1 MSENNYGNNQGN
13 AQNPYAAQQPN
24 SSAQSSYGQDYGQA
38 PSAQNTYGQDYG
50 QSASA
55 QNTYGQAQQQNATPQ
70 NSTQQNQYGQ
80 FGAQP
85 SSQNAYGQNAAQ
97 GTSAQGASAQNTYG
111 QQQYGYGQDASY
123 QAQPAQQNQYGYGQD
138 ASYQAQPAQQNQ
150 YGYGQDASYQA
161 QPADYNYQQNSYQQ
175 QPQQD
180 AYGYGQPAG
189 YPYAAPVTKKA
200 PGMALAAMILGI
212 AAVLTG
218 FFVFGALLGIAAII
232 LGALSLKKTKEVGA
246 GKAFALTGII
256 TGAVSVLI
264 SICMLF
270 VYISFFQTAEK
281 CLEVGTEDGH
291 GNVVCQI
298 GDNPNNRMTVPAHR

>member
-55 QNTYGQAQQQNATPQ
+55 QNAYGQAQQQNAAQQ
-70 NSTQQNQYGQ
+70 NSAQQNQYGQ

-97 GTSAQGASAQNTYG
+97 GASAQNTYG
-111 QQQYGYGQDASY
+111 QQ
-123 QAQPAQQNQYGYGQD
+123 QYGYGQD

-189 YPYAAPVTKKA
+189 YPYAAPIVKKA

-212 AAVLTG
+212 VGVVTG
-218 FFVFGALLGIAAII
+218 FFVFGVLLGIAAII
-232 LGALSLKKTKEVGA
+232 LGALSLKKVKEAGA
-246 GKAFALTGII
+246 GKGFAITGIV
-256 TGAVSVLI
+256 TGAVAVLF
-264 SICMLF
+264 SLCMLF
-270 VYISFFQTAEK
+270 VYISVAQTAAK
-281 CLEVGTEDGH
+281 CLEVGTDDGH
-291 GNVVCQI
+291 GNVVCQV

>member
-55 QNTYGQAQQQNATPQ
+55 QNTYGQTQQQNATPQ
-70 NSTQQNQYGQ
+70 NSAQQNQYGQ

-85 SSQNAYGQNAAQ
+85 SSQNAYGQNVAQ
-97 GTSAQGASAQNTYG
+97 GTSAQDASAQNTYG
-111 QQQYGYGQDASY
+111 QQ
-123 QAQPAQQNQYGYGQD
+123 QYGYGQD

-232 LGALSLKKTKEVGA
+232 LGVLSLKKVKEAGA

-270 VYISFFQTAEK
+270 VFISFYQTTQK

-298 GDNPNNRMTVPAHR
+298 GDNPNNRMTVSARH

>member
-24 SSAQSSYGQDYGQA
+24 SSAQGSYGQDYGQA

-55 QNTYGQAQQQNATPQ
+55 QNAYGQAQQQNAA
-70 NSTQQNQYGQ
+70 QQNQYGQ

-97 GTSAQGASAQNTYG
+97 GTSAQGAATQNTYG
-111 QQQYGYGQDASY
+111 QAQQQYGYGQDASY
-123 QAQPAQQNQYGYGQD
+123 QAQPAQQNQYGYGQE
-138 ASYQAQPAQQNQ
+138 
-150 YGYGQDASYQA
+150 ASYQA

-218 FFVFGALLGIAAII
+218 FLVFGILLGIAAII

>member
-24 SSAQSSYGQDYGQA
+24 SSAQSSYGQNYGQA
-38 PSAQNTYGQDYG
+38 PATQSTYGQDYG
-50 QSASA
+50 QIASA
-55 QNTYGQAQQQNATPQ
+55 QNSYGQTQQNTTAQ
-70 NSTQQNQYGQ
+70 NAPQQNQYGQ
-80 FGAQP
+80 FGAQS

-97 GTSAQGASAQNTYG
+97 GISAQGASAQGAAAQNPYG
-111 QQQYGYGQDASY
+111 
-123 QAQPAQQNQYGYGQD
+123 QAQPVQQ
-138 ASYQAQPAQQNQ
+138 Q

-218 FFVFGALLGIAAII
+218 FLVFGALLGIAAII
-232 LGALSLKKTKEVGA
+232 LGVLSLKKTKEVGA

-270 VYISFFQTAEK
+270 VAISLVQATQK

-298 GDNPNNRMTVPAHR
+298 GDNPNNRMTVSAHR

>member
-24 SSAQSSYGQDYGQA
+24 SSAQSSYGQNYGQA
-38 PSAQNTYGQDYG
+38 PATQNTYGQDYG

-55 QNTYGQAQQQNATPQ
+55 QNSYGQ
-70 NSTQQNQYGQ
+70 TQQNTT
-80 FGAQP
+80 A
-85 SSQNAYGQNAAQ
+85 QNAP
-97 GTSAQGASAQNTYG
+97 
-111 QQQYGYGQDASY
+111 QQH
-123 QAQPAQQNQYGYGQD
+123 
-138 ASYQAQPAQQNQ
+138 
-150 YGYGQDASYQA
+150 
-161 QPADYNYQQNSYQQ
+161 
-175 QPQQD
+175 PQQD

-218 FFVFGALLGIAAII
+218 FLVFGALLGIAAII
-232 LGALSLKKTKEVGA
+232 LGVLSLKKTKEVGA

-270 VYISFFQTAEK
+270 VAISLVQATQK
-281 CLEVGTEDGH
+281 CLEVGTEDGY

-298 GDNPNNRMTVPAHR
+298 GDNPNNRMTVSAHR

>member
-38 PSAQNTYGQDYG
+38 PAAQNTYGQDYG
-50 QSASA
+50 QNASA
-55 QNTYGQAQQQNATPQ
+55 QNSYGQTQQNTAAQ
-70 NSTQQNQYGQ
+70 NAPQQNQYGQ
-80 FGAQP
+80 FGAQS
-85 SSQNAYGQNAAQ
+85 SSQTAYGQNVAQ
-97 GTSAQGASAQNTYG
+97 GAATQGASAQNTYG
-111 QQQYGYGQDASY
+111 
-123 QAQPAQQNQYGYGQD
+123 
-138 ASYQAQPAQQNQ
+138 QAQPAQQNQ

-161 QPADYNYQQNSYQQ
+161 QPADYNYQQNSYQ

-218 FFVFGALLGIAAII
+218 FLVFGILLGIAAII
-232 LGALSLKKTKEVGA
+232 LGVLSLKKTKEVGA

-281 CLEVGTEDGH
+281 CLEVGTDDGH
-291 GNVVCQI
+291 GNVVCQV

>member
-38 PSAQNTYGQDYG
+38 PAAQNTYGQDYG
-50 QSASA
+50 QNASTQNSYGQTQ
-55 QNTYGQAQQQNATPQ
+55 QNTAQQNATAQ
-70 NSTQQNQYGQ
+70 NTAQQNQYGQ
-80 FGAQP
+80 FGAQS
-85 SSQNAYGQNAAQ
+85 SSQNAYDQNAAQ
-97 GTSAQGASAQNTYG
+97 GSSAQGVSAQGAAAQNTYG
-111 QQQYGYGQDASY
+111 
-123 QAQPAQQNQYGYGQD
+123 
-138 ASYQAQPAQQNQ
+138 QAQPAQQNQ

-161 QPADYNYQQNSYQQ
+161 QPADYNYQQNAYQQ

-218 FFVFGALLGIAAII
+218 FLVFGALLGIAAII

-270 VYISFFQTAEK
+270 VIISFAQTTEK
-281 CLEVGTEDGH
+281 CLEVGTDDGH
-291 GNVVCQI
+291 GNVVCQV

>member
-123 QAQPAQQNQYGYGQD
+123 QAQPA
-138 ASYQAQPAQQNQ
+138 
-150 YGYGQDASYQA
+150 
-161 QPADYNYQQNSYQQ
+161 DYNYQQNSYQQ

-218 FFVFGALLGIAAII
+218 FLVFGALLGIAAII
-232 LGALSLKKTKEVGA
+232 LGVLSLKKVKEAGA

-270 VYISFFQTAEK
+270 VFISFYQTTQK

-298 GDNPNNRMTVPAHR
+298 GDNPNNRMTVSARH

>member
-80 FGAQP
+80 FGAQS
-85 SSQNAYGQNAAQ
+85 SSQNAYGQNVAQ
-97 GTSAQGASAQNTYG
+97 GTSAQGVAAQGASAQNTYG
-111 QQQYGYGQDASY
+111 QQ
-123 QAQPAQQNQYGYGQD
+123 QYGYGQD

-218 FFVFGALLGIAAII
+218 FLVFGALLGIAAII
-232 LGALSLKKTKEVGA
+232 LGVLSLKKVKEAGA

-270 VYISFFQTAEK
+270 VYVSFFQTTQK
-281 CLEVGTEDGH
+281 CLEVGTDDGH
-291 GNVVCQI
+291 GNVVCQV
-298 GDNPNNRMTVPAHR
+298 GDNPNNRMTVSARH

>member
-24 SSAQSSYGQDYGQA
+24 SSAQGSYGQDYGQA

-55 QNTYGQAQQQNATPQ
+55 QNTYGQTQQQNATPQ
-70 NSTQQNQYGQ
+70 NSAQQNQYGQ

-85 SSQNAYGQNAAQ
+85 SSQNAYGQNVAQ
-97 GTSAQGASAQNTYG
+97 GTSAQGAAAQGASAQNTYG
-111 QQQYGYGQDASY
+111 QQ
-123 QAQPAQQNQYGYGQD
+123 QYGYGQD

-218 FFVFGALLGIAAII
+218 FLVFGALLGIAAII
-232 LGALSLKKTKEVGA
+232 LGVLSLKKTKEVGA

-256 TGAVSVLI
+256 TGAVSILI

-270 VYISFFQTAEK
+270 VYISFFQTTQK
-281 CLEVGTEDGH
+281 CLEVGTDDGH
-291 GNVVCQI
+291 GNVVCQV
-298 GDNPNNRMTVPAHR
+298 GDNPNNRMTVSARH

>member
-24 SSAQSSYGQDYGQA
+24 SSAQGSYGQDYGQA

-80 FGAQP
+80 FGAQS
-85 SSQNAYGQNAAQ
+85 SSQNAYGQNVAQ
-97 GTSAQGASAQNTYG
+97 GTSAQGVAAQGASAQNTYG
-111 QQQYGYGQDASY
+111 QQ
-123 QAQPAQQNQYGYGQD
+123 QYGYGQD

-232 LGALSLKKTKEVGA
+232 LGVLSLKKVKEAGA

-270 VYISFFQTAEK
+270 VFISFYQTTQK

-298 GDNPNNRMTVPAHR
+298 GDNPNNRMTVSARH

>member
-38 PSAQNTYGQDYG
+38 PAAQNTYGQDYG
-50 QSASA
+50 QNASA
-55 QNTYGQAQQQNATPQ
+55 QNSYGQTQQNTAQQNATAQ
-70 NSTQQNQYGQ
+70 NTAQQNQYGQ
-80 FGAQP
+80 FGAQS

-97 GTSAQGASAQNTYG
+97 GSSAQGVSAQGVSAQNTYG
-111 QQQYGYGQDASY
+111 QAQPAQQQYGYGQE
-123 QAQPAQQNQYGYGQD
+123 
-138 ASYQAQPAQQNQ
+138 
-150 YGYGQDASYQA
+150 ASYQA

-189 YPYAAPVTKKA
+189 YPYAAPIVKKA

-212 AAVLTG
+212 VGVVTG

-232 LGALSLKKTKEVGA
+232 LGALSLKKVKEAGA
-246 GKAFALTGII
+246 GKGFAITGIV
-256 TGAVSVLI
+256 TGAVAVLF
-264 SICMLF
+264 SLCMLF
-270 VYISFFQTAEK
+270 VYISVAQTAEK
-281 CLEVGTEDGH
+281 CLEVGTDDGH

>member
-38 PSAQNTYGQDYG
+38 PAAQNTYGQDYG

-55 QNTYGQAQQQNATPQ
+55 QNTYGQTQQQNATPQ
-70 NSTQQNQYGQ
+70 NSAQQSQYGQ

-85 SSQNAYGQNAAQ
+85 SSQNAYGQNVAQ
-97 GTSAQGASAQNTYG
+97 GTSAQGAATQNTYG
-111 QQQYGYGQDASY
+111 QAQPAQQQYGYGQDASY
-123 QAQPAQQNQYGYGQD
+123 QAQPAQQNQYGYGQE
-138 ASYQAQPAQQNQ
+138 
-150 YGYGQDASYQA
+150 ASYQA

-189 YPYAAPVTKKA
+189 YPYAAPIVKKA

-212 AAVLTG
+212 VGVVTG

-232 LGALSLKKTKEVGA
+232 LGALSLKKVKEAGA
-246 GKAFALTGII
+246 GKGFAITGIV
-256 TGAVSVLI
+256 TGAVAVLF
-264 SICMLF
+264 SLCMLF
-270 VYISFFQTAEK
+270 VYISVAQTAEK
-281 CLEVGTEDGH
+281 CLEVGTDDGH

-298 GDNPNNRMTVPAHR
+298 GDNPNNRMTVSARH

>member
-55 QNTYGQAQQQNATPQ
+55 QNSYGQAQQ
-70 NSTQQNQYGQ
+70 NSGQQSSAQQSQYGQ
-80 FGAQP
+80 FGTQP

-97 GTSAQGASAQNTYG
+97 GASAQNTYG
-111 QQQYGYGQDASY
+111 QAQPAQQQYGYGQDASY
-123 QAQPAQQNQYGYGQD
+123 QTQPAQQNQYGYGQE
-138 ASYQAQPAQQNQ
+138 
-150 YGYGQDASYQA
+150 ASYQA

-189 YPYAAPVTKKA
+189 YPYAAPIVKKA

-212 AAVLTG
+212 VGVVTG
-218 FFVFGALLGIAAII
+218 FLVFGALLGIAAII
-232 LGALSLKKTKEVGA
+232 LGALSLKKVKEAGA
-246 GKAFALTGII
+246 GKGFAITGIV
-256 TGAVSVLI
+256 TGAVAVLF
-264 SICMLF
+264 SLCMLF
-270 VYISFFQTAEK
+270 VYISVAQTAEK
-281 CLEVGTEDGH
+281 CLEVGTDDGH

>member
-24 SSAQSSYGQDYGQA
+24 SSAQSSYGQNYGQA
-38 PSAQNTYGQDYG
+38 PATQNTYGQDYG

-55 QNTYGQAQQQNATPQ
+55 QNSYGQTQQNTTAQ
-70 NSTQQNQYGQ
+70 NAPQQNQYGQ
-80 FGAQP
+80 FGAKS
-85 SSQNAYGQNAAQ
+85 SSQNAYGLNAAE
-97 GTSAQGASAQNTYG
+97 GTSAQGASAQGAAAQNSYG
-111 QQQYGYGQDASY
+111 QTQPVQQQYGYGQDASY
-123 QAQPAQQNQYGYGQD
+123 QAQPA
-138 ASYQAQPAQQNQ
+138 
-150 YGYGQDASYQA
+150 
-161 QPADYNYQQNSYQQ
+161 DYYYQQNSYQQ
-175 QPQQD
+175 HPQQD
-180 AYGYGQPAG
+180 AYGYGQPAR

-218 FFVFGALLGIAAII
+218 FLVFGALLGIAAII
-232 LGALSLKKTKEVGA
+232 LGVLSLKKTKEVGA

-256 TGAVSVLI
+256 TGAVSILI

-270 VYISFFQTAEK
+270 VAISLVQATQK

-298 GDNPNNRMTVPAHR
+298 GDNPNNRMTVSAHR

>member
-55 QNTYGQAQQQNATPQ
+55 QNAYGQAQQQNAA
-70 NSTQQNQYGQ
+70 QQNQYGQ
-80 FGAQP
+80 FGAQS

-97 GTSAQGASAQNTYG
+97 GTSAQGAAAQNSYG
-111 QQQYGYGQDASY
+111 QQ
-123 QAQPAQQNQYGYGQD
+123 QYGYGQD

-212 AAVLTG
+212 AAVVTG
-218 FFVFGALLGIAAII
+218 FVVFGALLGIAAII
-232 LGALSLKKTKEVGA
+232 LGALSLKKVKEVGV

-270 VYISFFQTAEK
+270 VIISFAQTTEK
-281 CLEVGTEDGH
+281 CLEVGTDDGH
-291 GNVVCQI
+291 GNVVCQV
-298 GDNPNNRMTVPAHR
+298 GDNPNSRMTVPAHR

>member
-55 QNTYGQAQQQNATPQ
+55 QNTYGQAQQQSAA
-70 NSTQQNQYGQ
+70 QQNQYGQ

-85 SSQNAYGQNAAQ
+85 SSQNAYGQTAAQ
-97 GTSAQGASAQNTYG
+97 GTSAQGASAQNAYG
-111 QQQYGYGQDASY
+111 QAQQQYGYGQDASY
-123 QAQPAQQNQYGYGQD
+123 QAQPAQQNQYGYGQE
-138 ASYQAQPAQQNQ
+138 
-150 YGYGQDASYQA
+150 ASYQA

-189 YPYAAPVTKKA
+189 YPYAAPIVKKA
-200 PGMALAAMILGI
+200 PGIALAAMILGI
-212 AAVLTG
+212 VGVVTG

-232 LGALSLKKTKEVGA
+232 LGALSLKKVKEAGA
-246 GKAFALTGII
+246 GKGFAITGIV
-256 TGAVSVLI
+256 TGAVAVLF
-264 SICMLF
+264 SLFMLF
-270 VYISFFQTAEK
+270 VYISVAQTAEK
-281 CLEVGTEDGH
+281 CLEVGTDDGH

>member
-55 QNTYGQAQQQNATPQ
+55 QNTYGQTQQQNATPQ
-70 NSTQQNQYGQ
+70 NSAQQNQYGQ

-85 SSQNAYGQNAAQ
+85 SSQNAYGQNVAQ
-97 GTSAQGASAQNTYG
+97 GTSAQGAATQNTYG
-111 QQQYGYGQDASY
+111 QAQPAQQQYGYGQDASY
-123 QAQPAQQNQYGYGQD
+123 QAQPAQQNQYGYGQE
-138 ASYQAQPAQQNQ
+138 
-150 YGYGQDASYQA
+150 ASYQA

-189 YPYAAPVTKKA
+189 YPYAAPIMKKA

-212 AAVLTG
+212 VGVVTG

-232 LGALSLKKTKEVGA
+232 LGALSLKKVKEAGA
-246 GKAFALTGII
+246 GKGFAITGIV
-256 TGAVSVLI
+256 TGAVAVLF
-264 SICMLF
+264 SLGMLF
-270 VYISFFQTAEK
+270 VYISVAQTAEK
-281 CLEVGTEDGH
+281 CLEVGTDDGH

>member
-70 NSTQQNQYGQ
+70 NSAQQNQYGQ
-80 FGAQP
+80 FGAQS

-97 GTSAQGASAQNTYG
+97 GTSAQGAATQNTYG
-111 QQQYGYGQDASY
+111 QAQQQYGYGQDASY
-123 QAQPAQQNQYGYGQD
+123 QAQPAQQNQYGYGQE
-138 ASYQAQPAQQNQ
+138 
-150 YGYGQDASYQA
+150 ASYQA

-180 AYGYGQPAG
+180 AYGYGQPSG

-218 FFVFGALLGIAAII
+218 FLVFGILLGIAAII

-298 GDNPNNRMTVPAHR
+298 GDNPNNRMTVSARH

>member
-55 QNTYGQAQQQNATPQ
+55 QNTYGQTQQQNATPQ
-70 NSTQQNQYGQ
+70 NSAQQNQYGQ

-85 SSQNAYGQNAAQ
+85 SSQNAYGQNVAQ
-97 GTSAQGASAQNTYG
+97 GTSAQGAATQNTYG
-111 QQQYGYGQDASY
+111 QAQPAQQQYGYGQDASY
-123 QAQPAQQNQYGYGQD
+123 QAQPAQQNQYGYGQE
-138 ASYQAQPAQQNQ
+138 
-150 YGYGQDASYQA
+150 ASYQA

-189 YPYAAPVTKKA
+189 YPYAAPIVKKA

-212 AAVLTG
+212 VGVVTG

-232 LGALSLKKTKEVGA
+232 LGALSLKKVKEAGA
-246 GKAFALTGII
+246 GKGFAITGIV
-256 TGAVSVLI
+256 TGAVAVLF
-264 SICMLF
+264 SLCMLF
-270 VYISFFQTAEK
+270 VYISVAQTAEK
-281 CLEVGTEDGH
+281 CLEVGTDDGH
-291 GNVVCQI
+291 GNVVCQV

>member
-24 SSAQSSYGQDYGQA
+24 SSAQGSYGQDYGQA

-85 SSQNAYGQNAAQ
+85 SSQNAYGQNVAQ

-111 QQQYGYGQDASY
+111 QQ
-123 QAQPAQQNQYGYGQD
+123 QYGYGQD

-270 VYISFFQTAEK
+270 VFISFYQTTEK

-298 GDNPNNRMTVPAHR
+298 GDNPNNRMTVSARH

>member
-38 PSAQNTYGQDYG
+38 PAAQNTYGQDYG

-55 QNTYGQAQQQNATPQ
+55 QNSYGQTQQNTAQQNATAQ
-70 NSTQQNQYGQ
+70 NTAQQNQYGQ
-80 FGAQP
+80 FGAQS

-97 GTSAQGASAQNTYG
+97 GASAQNTYG
-111 QQQYGYGQDASY
+111 QQ
-123 QAQPAQQNQYGYGQD
+123 QYGYGQD

-218 FFVFGALLGIAAII
+218 FLVFGALLGIAAII
-232 LGALSLKKTKEVGA
+232 LGVLSLKKTKEVGA

-270 VYISFFQTAEK
+270 VIISFAQTTEK
-281 CLEVGTEDGH
+281 CLEVGTADGH

-298 GDNPNNRMTVPAHR
+298 GDNPNNRMTVPAGR

>member
-24 SSAQSSYGQDYGQA
+24 SSAQGSYGQDYGQA

-55 QNTYGQAQQQNATPQ
+55 QNSYGQAQQ
-70 NSTQQNQYGQ
+70 NSGQQSSAQQSSAQQSQYGQ

-85 SSQNAYGQNAAQ
+85 SSQNAYGQNVAQ

-123 QAQPAQQNQYGYGQD
+123 QAQPAQQNQYGYGQE
-138 ASYQAQPAQQNQ
+138 ASYQAQP
-150 YGYGQDASYQA
+150 S
-161 QPADYNYQQNSYQQ
+161 DYNYQQNSYQQ

-218 FFVFGALLGIAAII
+218 FLVFGALLGIAAII

-270 VYISFFQTAEK
+270 VFISFYQTTEK

-298 GDNPNNRMTVPAHR
+298 GDNPNNRMTVSARH

>member
-55 QNTYGQAQQQNATPQ
+55 QNTYGQTQQQNAAQQ
-70 NSTQQNQYGQ
+70 NSAQQNQYGQ

-97 GTSAQGASAQNTYG
+97 GASAQGASAQNTYG

-123 QAQPAQQNQYGYGQD
+123 QAQPAQQNQYGYGQE
-138 ASYQAQPAQQNQ
+138 
-150 YGYGQDASYQA
+150 ASYQA

-189 YPYAAPVTKKA
+189 YPYAAPIVKKA
-200 PGMALAAMILGI
+200 PGLALAAMILGI
-212 AAVLTG
+212 VGVVTG
-218 FFVFGALLGIAAII
+218 FFVIGALLGIAAII
-232 LGALSLKKTKEVGA
+232 LGALSLKKVKEVGA
-246 GKAFALTGII
+246 GKGFALTGII
-256 TGAVSVLI
+256 TGAVAVLF
-264 SICMLF
+264 SLCMLF
-270 VYISFFQTAEK
+270 VYISVAQTAEK
-281 CLEVGTEDGH
+281 CLEVGTDDGH
-291 GNVVCQI
+291 GNVVCQV

>member
-13 AQNPYAAQQPN
+13 AQNPYAVQQPN

-70 NSTQQNQYGQ
+70 NSAQQNQYGQ

-97 GTSAQGASAQNTYG
+97 GASAQNTYG

-123 QAQPAQQNQYGYGQD
+123 QGQPAQQNQYGYSQE
-138 ASYQAQPAQQNQ
+138 
-150 YGYGQDASYQA
+150 ASYQA

-189 YPYAAPVTKKA
+189 YPYAAPIVKKA

-212 AAVLTG
+212 VGIVTG
-218 FFVFGALLGIAAII
+218 FFVFGVLLGIAAII
-232 LGALSLKKTKEVGA
+232 LGALSLKKVKEAGA
-246 GKAFALTGII
+246 GKGFAITGIV
-256 TGAVSVLI
+256 TGAVAVLF
-264 SICMLF
+264 SLCMLF
-270 VYISFFQTAEK
+270 VYISVAQTAEK

-291 GNVVCQI
+291 GNVVCQV

>member
-24 SSAQSSYGQDYGQA
+24 SSAQGSYGQDYGQA

-55 QNTYGQAQQQNATPQ
+55 QNTYGQTQQQNATPQ
-70 NSTQQNQYGQ
+70 NSAQQNQYGQ

-85 SSQNAYGQNAAQ
+85 SSQNAYGQNVAQ
-97 GTSAQGASAQNTYG
+97 GTSAQGTAAQNTYG
-111 QQQYGYGQDASY
+111 Q
-123 QAQPAQQNQYGYGQD
+123 AQPAQQQYGYGQD

-180 AYGYGQPAG
+180 AYGYGQPAAG

-218 FFVFGALLGIAAII
+218 FLVFGALLGIAAII

>member
-24 SSAQSSYGQDYGQA
+24 SSAQGSYGQDYGQA

-55 QNTYGQAQQQNATPQ
+55 QNSYGQAQQ
-70 NSTQQNQYGQ
+70 NSGQQSSAQQSQYGQ

-85 SSQNAYGQNAAQ
+85 SSQNAYGQNVAQ
-97 GTSAQGASAQNTYG
+97 GTSAQGVAAQGASAQNTYG
-111 QQQYGYGQDASY
+111 QQ
-123 QAQPAQQNQYGYGQD
+123 QYGYGQD

-232 LGALSLKKTKEVGA
+232 LGVLSLKKVKEAGA

-270 VYISFFQTAEK
+270 VFISFYQTTQK

-298 GDNPNNRMTVPAHR
+298 GDNPNNRMTVSARH

>member
-55 QNTYGQAQQQNATPQ
+55 QNAYGQAQQQNAA
-70 NSTQQNQYGQ
+70 QQNQYGQ
-80 FGAQP
+80 FGAQS

-97 GTSAQGASAQNTYG
+97 GTSAQGAATQNTYG
-111 QQQYGYGQDASY
+111 QAQQQYGYGQDASY
-123 QAQPAQQNQYGYGQD
+123 QAQPAQQNQYGYGQE
-138 ASYQAQPAQQNQ
+138 
-150 YGYGQDASYQA
+150 ASYQA

-218 FFVFGALLGIAAII
+218 FLVFGILLGIAAII

>member
-55 QNTYGQAQQQNATPQ
+55 QNTYGQTQQQNATPQ
-70 NSTQQNQYGQ
+70 NSAQQNQYGQ

-85 SSQNAYGQNAAQ
+85 SSQNAYGQNVAQ
-97 GTSAQGASAQNTYG
+97 GTSAQGAATQNTYG
-111 QQQYGYGQDASY
+111 
-123 QAQPAQQNQYGYGQD
+123 QAQPAQQQYGYGQD

-218 FFVFGALLGIAAII
+218 FLVFGALLGIAAII

-298 GDNPNNRMTVPAHR
+298 GDNPNNRMTVSARH

>member
-38 PSAQNTYGQDYG
+38 PAAQNTYGQDYG

-55 QNTYGQAQQQNATPQ
+55 QNTYGQTQQQNATPQ
-70 NSTQQNQYGQ
+70 NSAQQSQYGQ

-85 SSQNAYGQNAAQ
+85 SSQNAYGQNA
-97 GTSAQGASAQNTYG
+97 AQGASAQNTYG

-123 QAQPAQQNQYGYGQD
+123 QTQPAQQNQYGYGQE
-138 ASYQAQPAQQNQ
+138 
-150 YGYGQDASYQA
+150 ASYQA

-218 FFVFGALLGIAAII
+218 FLVFGILLGIAAII

>member
-13 AQNPYAAQQPN
+13 AQK
-24 SSAQSSYGQDYGQA
+24 
-38 PSAQNTYGQDYG
+38 
-50 QSASA
+50 
-55 QNTYGQAQQQNATPQ
+55 
-70 NSTQQNQYGQ
+70 QNQYGQ

-97 GTSAQGASAQNTYG
+97 GASAQGASAQNTYG
-111 QQQYGYGQDASY
+111 QAQPAQQQYGYGQDASY

-138 ASYQAQPAQQNQ
+138 ASYQ
-150 YGYGQDASYQA
+150 S

-200 PGMALAAMILGI
+200 PGMALAAILGI

-218 FFVFGALLGIAAII
+218 FLVFGILLGIAAII
-232 LGALSLKKTKEVGA
+232 LGALSLKKTKEIGA

-281 CLEVGTEDGH
+281 CLEVGTDDGH

>member
-24 SSAQSSYGQDYGQA
+24 SSAQGSYGQDYGQA

-55 QNTYGQAQQQNATPQ
+55 QNTYGQAQQ
-70 NSTQQNQYGQ
+70 NSGQQSSAQQSSAQQSQYGQ

-85 SSQNAYGQNAAQ
+85 SSQNAYGQNVAQ

-123 QAQPAQQNQYGYGQD
+123 QAQPAQQNQYGYGQE
-138 ASYQAQPAQQNQ
+138 
-150 YGYGQDASYQA
+150 ASYQA

-218 FFVFGALLGIAAII
+218 FLVFGILLGIAAII

>member
-38 PSAQNTYGQDYG
+38 PAAQNTYGQDYG

-55 QNTYGQAQQQNATPQ
+55 QNTYGQTQQQNATPQ
-70 NSTQQNQYGQ
+70 NSAQQNQYGQ

-85 SSQNAYGQNAAQ
+85 SSQNAYGQNVAQ
-97 GTSAQGASAQNTYG
+97 GTSAQGAATQNTYG
-111 QQQYGYGQDASY
+111 QAQPAQQQYGYGQDASY
-123 QAQPAQQNQYGYGQD
+123 QG
-138 ASYQAQPAQQNQ
+138 QPAQQNQ

-218 FFVFGALLGIAAII
+218 FLVFGALLGIAAII
-232 LGALSLKKTKEVGA
+232 LGALSLKKVKEAGA
-246 GKAFALTGII
+246 GKGFAITGIV
-256 TGAVSVLI
+256 TGAVAVLF
-264 SICMLF
+264 SLCMLF
-270 VYISFFQTAEK
+270 VYISVAQTAEK
-281 CLEVGTEDGH
+281 CLEVGTDDGH
-291 GNVVCQI
+291 GNVLCQI

>member
-24 SSAQSSYGQDYGQA
+24 SSAQGSYGQDYGQA

-55 QNTYGQAQQQNATPQ
+55 QNTYGQTQQQNATPQ
-70 NSTQQNQYGQ
+70 NSAQQNQYGQ

-97 GTSAQGASAQNTYG
+97 GASAQGTAAQNTYG
-111 QQQYGYGQDASY
+111 Q
-123 QAQPAQQNQYGYGQD
+123 AQPAQQQYGYGQD

-218 FFVFGALLGIAAII
+218 FLVFGALLGIAAII

-270 VYISFFQTAEK
+270 VFISFYQTTQK

>member
-80 FGAQP
+80 FGAQS

-97 GTSAQGASAQNTYG
+97 GAATQGAAAQNTYG
-111 QQQYGYGQDASY
+111 QAQPAQQQYGYGQDASY
-123 QAQPAQQNQYGYGQD
+123 QG
-138 ASYQAQPAQQNQ
+138 QPAQQNQ

-218 FFVFGALLGIAAII
+218 FLVFGALLGIAAII
-232 LGALSLKKTKEVGA
+232 LGVLSLKKTKEIGA
-246 GKAFALTGII
+246 GRAFALTGII

-270 VYISFFQTAEK
+270 VYISFFQTTQK
-281 CLEVGTEDGH
+281 CLEVGTDDGH
-291 GNVVCQI
+291 GNVVCQV
-298 GDNPNNRMTVPAHR
+298 GDNPNNRMTVSARH

>member
-38 PSAQNTYGQDYG
+38 PAAQNTYGQDYG

-55 QNTYGQAQQQNATPQ
+55 QNSYGQTQQNTAAQ
-70 NSTQQNQYGQ
+70 NAPQQNQYGQ

-97 GTSAQGASAQNTYG
+97 GAAAQNTYG
-111 QQQYGYGQDASY
+111 Q
-123 QAQPAQQNQYGYGQD
+123 AQPAQQQYGYGQD

-218 FFVFGALLGIAAII
+218 FLVFGILLGIAAII

-256 TGAVSVLI
+256 TGAVSILI

-270 VYISFFQTAEK
+270 VYVSFFQTTQK
-281 CLEVGTEDGH
+281 CLEVGTDDGH
-291 GNVVCQI
+291 GNVVCQV
-298 GDNPNNRMTVPAHR
+298 GDNPNNRMTVSARH

>member
-97 GTSAQGASAQNTYG
+97 GTSAQGVAAQGASAQNTYG
-111 QQQYGYGQDASY
+111 QQ
-123 QAQPAQQNQYGYGQD
+123 QYGYGQD

-189 YPYAAPVTKKA
+189 YPDAAPVTKKA

-218 FFVFGALLGIAAII
+218 FLVFGALLGIAAII

-270 VYISFFQTAEK
+270 VFISFYQTTEK

-298 GDNPNNRMTVPAHR
+298 GDNPNNRMTVSARH

>member
-24 SSAQSSYGQDYGQA
+24 SSAQSSYGQNYGQA
-38 PSAQNTYGQDYG
+38 PATQSTYGQDYG

-55 QNTYGQAQQQNATPQ
+55 QNSYGQTQQNTTAQ
-70 NSTQQNQYGQ
+70 NAPQQNQYGQ
-80 FGAQP
+80 FGAQS

-97 GTSAQGASAQNTYG
+97 GISAQGASAQGAAAQNPYG
-111 QQQYGYGQDASY
+111 
-123 QAQPAQQNQYGYGQD
+123 QAQPVQQ
-138 ASYQAQPAQQNQ
+138 Q

-218 FFVFGALLGIAAII
+218 FLVFGALLGIAAII
-232 LGALSLKKTKEVGA
+232 LGVLSLKKTKEVGA
-246 GKAFALTGII
+246 GKASALTGII

-270 VYISFFQTAEK
+270 VAISLVQATQK

-298 GDNPNNRMTVPAHR
+298 GDNPNNRMTVSAHR

>member
-55 QNTYGQAQQQNATPQ
+55 QNTYGQAQQQNTA
-70 NSTQQNQYGQ
+70 QQNQYGQ

-97 GTSAQGASAQNTYG
+97 GASAQNSYG
-111 QQQYGYGQDASY
+111 QQ
-123 QAQPAQQNQYGYGQD
+123 QYGYGQD

-212 AAVLTG
+212 AAVVTG
-218 FFVFGALLGIAAII
+218 FVVFGALLGIAAII
-232 LGALSLKKTKEVGA
+232 LGALSLKKVKEVGV

-270 VYISFFQTAEK
+270 VIISFAQTTEK
-281 CLEVGTEDGH
+281 CLEVGTDDGH
-291 GNVVCQI
+291 GNVVCQV
-298 GDNPNNRMTVPAHR
+298 GDNPNSRMTVPAHR

>member
-38 PSAQNTYGQDYG
+38 PAAQNTYGQDYG
-50 QSASA
+50 QNASA
-55 QNTYGQAQQQNATPQ
+55 QNSYGQTQQNTA
-70 NSTQQNQYGQ
+70 QQNQYGQ
-80 FGAQP
+80 FGAQS
-85 SSQNAYGQNAAQ
+85 SSQTAYGQNVAQ
-97 GTSAQGASAQNTYG
+97 GTSAQGVSAQGTSAQNTYG
-111 QQQYGYGQDASY
+111 Q
-123 QAQPAQQNQYGYGQD
+123 AQPAQQQYGYGQD

-264 SICMLF
+264 SISMLF
-270 VYISFFQTAEK
+270 VYISFFQTTEK
-281 CLEVGTEDGH
+281 CLEVGTDDGH